1 MKKKSVEMQPA
12 QDRREGGNHLVPKR
26 NNPALASCESVAVK
40 RIFRGMNG
48 PEPPKVDDHFVHSM
62 NNMVP
67 KKCKNAAMNGFKQQ
81 AGETPR
87 RVSGRGQISAVA
99 ADRPSKVPAGHSI
112 TRKIRQNT
120 GSESCARNAQDG
132 CENLKE
138 CVHEKVVSPVTQ

>member
-12 QDRREGGNHLVPKR
+12 HDRREGGNHFVPKR

-67 KKCKNAAMNGFKQQ
+67 KKCENAAMNGFKQQ
-81 AGETPR
+81 AARRPGGFLDEDKYPPWQRIARRKCPPGTPSPGRFAKIPVANLVRETR
-87 RVSGRGQISAVA
+87 RMVA
-99 ADRPSKVPAGHSI
+99 
-112 TRKIRQNT
+112 KI
-120 GSESCARNAQDG
+120 
-132 CENLKE
+132 
-138 CVHEKVVSPVTQ
+138 